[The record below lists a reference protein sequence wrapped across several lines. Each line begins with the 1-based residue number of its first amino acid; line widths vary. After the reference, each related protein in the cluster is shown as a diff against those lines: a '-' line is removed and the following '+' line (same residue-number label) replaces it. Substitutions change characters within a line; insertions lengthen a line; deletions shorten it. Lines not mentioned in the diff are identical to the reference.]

1 MSSLSINIP
10 TQYKIDATY
19 WIVSSITITSTTP
32 GAMVSLTMQG
42 YQSQDQFNNG
52 AKELVSKTVRFTN
65 EHYMTVGTDI
75 NLENIKLLLVTEL
88 TTESVLANGIEQNPF
103 IGATINQ

>member
-19 WIVSSITITSTTP
+19 WEISSITITSTNP
-32 GAMVSLTMQG
+32 GAVISLTVQG
-42 YQSQDQFNNG
+42 YQNQAQFTAG
-52 AKELVSKTVRFTN
+52 AQALASKTIRFTN